1 LFGVKR
7 HKIEVI
13 LQYGSGHLKLWM
25 WSQFVQMFAD
35 QKGDWSCATWCLA
48 FPTY

>member
-1 LFGVKR
+1 MLASANVPRSERKPLFGVKR

-25 WSQFVQMFAD
+25 
-35 QKGDWSCATWCLA
+35 
-48 FPTY
+48 